1 MEDPTHTRGLPSTW
15 SSLISFL
22 VPNGLEADTMN
33 NPLKAFISR
42 DHPPPPRAR
51 AHTDTRAR
59 IQPPPTALSLSFSS
73 YDSPNKTGMPR
84 KMSCLCGVWKL
95 NSSRR
100 RCAPTGRRRH
110 QNTAPK
116 HTRSQTSP
124 PAETVF
130 HSSPIHSTAGKVTR
144 SRYATEGTAGGMA
157 NRAGPEGGCLDVQIR
172 RGGRRWIRECRRRS
186 ACQRSI
192 LQTAWSSSCFL
203 PSVCPLFLL
212 RGLSCTPSS
221 PCLSLSL
228 SLYPWAPVAHP
239 PRRTRQLD
247 LNDNE
252 TFTRGVCV
260 RVCACGCS
268 ERHLQK

>member
-1 MEDPTHTRGLPSTW
+1 
-15 SSLISFL
+15 
-22 VPNGLEADTMN
+22 
-33 NPLKAFISR
+33 
-42 DHPPPPRAR
+42 
-51 AHTDTRAR
+51 
-59 IQPPPTALSLSFSS
+59 
-73 YDSPNKTGMPR
+73 
-84 KMSCLCGVWKL
+84 MSCLCGVWKL

-228 SLYPWAPVAHP
+228 CIRGPPSPTHP
-239 PRRTRQLD
+239 AARANLTLMIMKLLRA
-247 LNDNE
+247 
-252 TFTRGVCV
+252 VCV
-260 RVCACGCS
+260 RACARVAAARGIYRN
-268 ERHLQK
+268 ERERSHADHRYGATG